1 MSTPHLDRLLFVQG
15 GLCFFCK
22 QPLPRAEASIE
33 HLVASANG
41 GTNGEDNCV
50 ACCRTLNS
58 LLGSKSIKE
67 KIQIVLNQHG
77 DFRCPKNREQVPA
90 PALSPLAPSAEET
103 PEAPDGD
110 SGSLLKAP
118 APPLPVEGARSV
130 PTASPTVS
138 KTQQDRIALVLAD
151 LRKRGNSR
159 PRKEA
164 TLTSTIQALIKQRT
178 NQPISDA
185 NLKKLLQEMRR
196 RGLLTIL
203 DGNVTYNL

>member
-1 MSTPHLDRLLFVQG
+1 MSTPHLDRLLFMQG
-15 GLCFFCK
+15 GLCFFCR
-22 QPLPRAEASIE
+22 QPLPRGEASIE

-67 KIQIVLNQHG
+67 KLQIVLNQRG
-77 DFRCPKNREQVPA
+77 DFRCPRPRE
-90 PALSPLAPSAEET
+90 PALALNPFPPDEGDNATPPIVKPPPVAVSP
-103 PEAPDGD
+103 
-110 SGSLLKAP
+110 P
-118 APPLPVEGARSV
+118 AAAALPRDTHQERL
-130 PTASPTVS
+130 
-138 KTQQDRIALVLAD
+138 ALVLAD

-164 TLTSTIQALIKQRT
+164 SLMTTIEALIGQRT

-185 NLKKLLQEMRR
+185 NLKKLLAELQQ
-196 RGLLTIL
+196 RGQVTITE
-203 DGNVTYNL
+203 G